1 MEKTSK
7 NFKSWRKTKKV
18 IGNYWKILP
27 NLDKTQFES
36 WRNVQKS
43 DKNSE
48 QFGNWK
54 ILPNLDKTQFE
65 SWKNVQ
71 KSEKMMENWKM
82 LLNLDKTQFE
92 SWKKCPKF

>member
-36 WRNVQKS
+36 CKNVQKS
-43 DKNSE
+43 DNNSE
-48 QFGNWK
+48 KLENWK
-54 ILPNLDKTQFE
+54 ILLNIDKI
-65 SWKNVQ
+65 
-71 KSEKMMENWKM
+71 
-82 LLNLDKTQFE
+82 QFE

>member
-36 WRNVQKS
+36 W
-43 DKNSE
+43 
-48 QFGNWK
+48 
-54 ILPNLDKTQFE
+54 
-65 SWKNVQ
+65 KNVQ
-71 KSEKMMENWKM
+71 KSEKMMKNWTI
-82 LLNLDKTQFE
+82 LLNIDQIQFE
-92 SWKKCPKF
+92 SWKKCPKI

>member
-36 WRNVQKS
+36 W
-43 DKNSE
+43 
-48 QFGNWK
+48 
-54 ILPNLDKTQFE
+54 
-65 SWKNVQ
+65 KNVQ

-82 LLNLDKTQFE
+82 LLNLVSDIICTKLVTNYLN
-92 SWKKCPKF
+92 